1 LTGHTDRRRPAP
13 PGGARRAQAYN
24 ADAERRLELIGRR
37 SKVKKSMLTLAL
49 AALVAA
55 AALIAPTGAQ
65 AKDRH
70 FAYLT
75 PGLDLPFWR
84 YLAAGIADEAKKH
97 GDTVTNYDSHNDAA
111 TQLKNAQDAIARK
124 VDGILISPTDSSTAP
139 SVLSLAEKANIPVVI
154 ADIGTVSG
162 KYVSFIISDNEK
174 GAYDTGL
181 ALAAALKEHHW
192 DNGPVGL
199 VTISLARNNG
209 KLRTKGF
216 RDAMKQNGVKEVALD
231 QMQRYTADET
241 FKYVQ
246 DMLTAHPDLHGIFV
260 QTDTPTLGAVR
271 AIQAAHRQSTVLLAA
286 FDGVPEFVDLIRQGK
301 IIGSGM
307 QQPYL
312 MGVRSEQA
320 MLDHLAGKTPPKEV
334 LVPIIVVTKKNLDQ
348 VLPTI
353 KQTVFANELKQ

>member
-1 LTGHTDRRRPAP
+1 M
-13 PGGARRAQAYN
+13 
-24 ADAERRLELIGRR
+24 R
-37 SKVKKSMLTLAL
+37 SKSFW
-49 AALVAA
+49 AAIAA
-55 AALIAPTGAQ
+55 AIALMLVGPVHAQ
-65 AKDRH
+65 EKERH

-97 GDTVTNYDSHNDAA
+97 NSTVTDYDSHNDAA
-111 TQLKNAQDAIARK
+111 TQLTNAQDAIARH

-139 SVLSLAEKANIPVVI
+139 SVLALAEKAYVPVVI
-154 ADIGTVSG
+154 ADIGADSG
-162 KYVSFIISDNEK
+162 NYVSFIISDNEK
-174 GAYDTGL
+174 GAHDTGV

-192 DNGPVGL
+192 DQGPVGL

-209 KLRTKGF
+209 KARTKGF
-216 RDAMKQNGVKEVALD
+216 RDALKENGDIKEVALD

-271 AIQAAHRQSTVLLAA
+271 AIEAAHRNDTVLLAA

-301 IIGSGM
+301 VVASGM

-312 MGVRSEQA
+312 MGVRSAQA
-320 MLDHLAGKTPPKEV
+320 MFDHLDGKTPPKEI
-334 LVPIIVVTKKNLDQ
+334 LVPIIVVTQKNLDE

-353 KQTVFANELKQ
+353 TQTVFANELKK

>member
-1 LTGHTDRRRPAP
+1 MKRKLFA
-13 PGGARRAQAYN
+13 A
-24 ADAERRLELIGRR
+24 
-37 SKVKKSMLTLAL
+37 AL
-49 AALVAA
+49 AAAI
-55 AALIAPTGAQ
+55 ALTLTGPSHAQ
-65 AKDRH
+65 EKEKH

-97 GDTVTNYDSHNDAA
+97 NAAVTDYDSHNDAA
-111 TQLKNAQDAIARK
+111 TQLKNAQDAIARH

-154 ADIGTVSG
+154 ADIGTSSG

-174 GAYDTGL
+174 GAYDTGV

-192 DNGPVGL
+192 DHGPVGL

-209 KLRTKGF
+209 KARTKGF
-216 RDAMKQNGVKEVALD
+216 RDAMKDNGDIKEVALD

-271 AIQAAHRQSTVLLAA
+271 AIEAAHRGDTVLLAA
-286 FDGVPEFVDLIRQGK
+286 FDGVPEFIDLIRQGK
-301 IIGSGM
+301 IVASGM

-312 MGVRSEQA
+312 MGVRSAEA
-320 MLDHLAGKTPPKEV
+320 MFDHLDGKTPPEQI
-334 LVPIIVVTKKNLDQ
+334 LVPIIVVSQKNLDE

-353 KQTVFANELKQ
+353 KQTVFANELKK

>member
-1 LTGHTDRRRPAP
+1 MRRRT
-13 PGGARRAQAYN
+13 
-24 ADAERRLELIGRR
+24 LIA
-37 SKVKKSMLTLAL
+37 AL
-49 AALVAA
+49 AAVLAVLSLAVPA
-55 AALIAPTGAQ
+55 DAQ
-65 AKDRH
+65 EKARH

-97 GDTVTNYDSHNDAA
+97 NARVTNYDSHNDAA

-139 SVLSLAEKANIPVVI
+139 SVLSLAQKANIPVVI

-162 KYVSFIISDNEK
+162 NYVSFIISDNEK
-174 GAYDTGL
+174 GAYETGQ

-192 DNGPVGL
+192 DQGPVGL

-209 KLRTKGF
+209 KARTKGF
-216 RDAMKQNGVKEVALD
+216 RDAMKQHGIKEVALD

-246 DMLTAHPDLHGIFV
+246 DMLTAHPDLRGIFV
-260 QTDTPTLGAVR
+260 QTDTPSLGAVR
-271 AIQAAHRQSTVLLAA
+271 AIQAAHRQDSVLLAA
-286 FDGVPEFVDLIRQGK
+286 FDGVPEFIDLIRQGK
-301 IIGSGM
+301 IVASGM

-312 MGVRSEQA
+312 MGERSAQA
-320 MLDHLAGKTPPKEV
+320 MFDHLAGKTPQKEI
-334 LVPIIVVTKKNLDQ
+334 LVPIIVVSQKNLDQ

-353 KQTVFANELKQ
+353 KRTVFANELKK

>member
-1 LTGHTDRRRPAP
+1 MIRRSLFAGIAAVIAALALVGP
-13 PGGARRAQAYN
+13 AQAQQK
-24 ADAERRLELIGRR
+24 E
-37 SKVKKSMLTLAL
+37 
-49 AALVAA
+49 
-55 AALIAPTGAQ
+55 
-65 AKDRH
+65 RH

-84 YLAAGIADEAKKH
+84 YLAVGIADEAKKH
-97 GDTVTNYDSHNDAA
+97 NATVTNYDSHNDAA

-162 KYVSFIISDNEK
+162 NYVSFIISDNEK
-174 GAYDTGL
+174 GAHDTGV
-181 ALAAALKEHHW
+181 ALAAALKDHHW
-192 DNGPVGL
+192 DKGPVGL

-209 KLRTKGF
+209 KARTKGF
-216 RDAMKQNGVKEVALD
+216 REAMKENGDVKEVALN

-271 AIQAAHRQSTVLLAA
+271 AIQAAHRQDTVLLAA
-286 FDGVPEFVDLIRQGK
+286 FDGVPEFIDLIRQGK
-301 IIGSGM
+301 VVASGM

-312 MGVRSEQA
+312 MGERSAQA
-320 MLDHLAGKTPPKEV
+320 MFDHLEGKSPPKEI
-334 LVPIIVVTKKNLDQ
+334 LVPIIVVSQKNLDQ
-348 VLPTI
+348 VLSTI
-353 KQTVFANELKQ
+353 TRTVFANELKK